1 MKRRA
6 FLKSG
11 GYLFVAA
18 ALPCAALTAAQ
29 QLQTP
34 AAADHAAALA
44 LDQVS
49 SFIAI
54 DRSGGVTAFCGHV
67 DLGTGIRTALA
78 QIVAEELDVPMQRVT
93 MILGDTARTPDQGP
107 TIASSSIQI
116 SAVPMRRAAAQARQF
131 LVNEAA
137 SRLAVPADT
146 LSVTDGVVKAKN
158 GRALSYG
165 DLVDGRQFHLKISDQ
180 APLKPRKD
188 YRVVGQSVARV
199 DIPAKVTGGLTYV
212 HDMRVPGM
220 LHGRV
225 IRPPY
230 PGMDNTA
237 PIGQSLVSVD
247 ANSIAHIPGIVKI
260 VTIGDFVGVV
270 ATREEHAI
278 RAMHEL
284 KLTWK
289 PWAQLPDLSG
299 AQLEPALRN
308 HPSTP
313 RTLKTSGDVQNATAH
328 AARRLRATYHWPYQ
342 MHGSIGPSCA
352 LADFRDN
359 HMTVWSGSQNPHDL
373 RNDLI
378 KLLKLPAD
386 QVHVIRMEAAGCY
399 GRNCADDVCA
409 DAALLARAVGKPVRV
424 QLMREQEHG
433 WEPKGAAQLIDVDG
447 GLDAHGEVAGYDF
460 NTRYPS
466 NDATTLALLLTGTV
480 PAMPAPVEQMGDRTA
495 IPPYQYANMRVVVH
509 DTPPIV
515 RASWMRGVSA
525 LPNVFAHES
534 YIDELAALANQDP
547 VAFRLRHLPDARAR
561 ELIEAVAKRANWQ
574 PRPTPPKPWSGD
586 KTGVLQGRGF
596 AYARYFHSPF
606 PGFGA
611 AWAAWVVDV
620 DVDTATGIVRIKR
633 VVVGHDCGMMINP
646 DGVRHQVHGNVL
658 QIVSR
663 TLKEEVG
670 FDGSGVTSLEWGA
683 YPILRFTDM
692 PEIDVLLMER
702 PEEMPLGAGESASVP
717 GAAAIANAVFDATGV
732 RLREVPFTPDRVKA
746 ALKAALNEAAHASGA
761 QGASA

>member
-11 GYLFVAA
+11 GYLLVAA
-18 ALPCAALTAAQ
+18 ALPTAALTVAQ

-34 AAADHAAALA
+34 AAEHPASPA

-54 DRSGGVTAFCGHV
+54 DRNGGVTAFCGHV

-78 QIVAEELDVPMQRVT
+78 QIVAEELDVPVNRVT

-137 SRLAVPADT
+137 SRLAVSADT
-146 LSVTDGVVKAKN
+146 LSVAEGIVKAKN
-158 GRALSYG
+158 GRAISYG
-165 DLVDGRQFHLKISDQ
+165 DLVDGQQFHLKISDQ

-230 PGMDNTA
+230 TGMDNTA

-247 ANSIAHIPGIVKI
+247 AHSIAHIPGIVKI

-270 ATREEHAI
+270 AEREEHAI

-284 KLTWK
+284 KVTWK
-289 PWAQLPDLSG
+289 SWAQLPDLS
-299 AQLEPALRN
+299 AQLETSLRN
-308 HPSTP
+308 NPSTP
-313 RTLKTSGDVQNATAH
+313 RTLKTTGNVHDAIAH
-328 AARRLRATYHWPYQ
+328 AAHRLRATYHWPYQ

-352 LADFRDN
+352 VADFRDN
-359 HMTVWSGSQNPHDL
+359 HVTVWSGSQNPHDL
-373 RNDLI
+373 RGDLV

-447 GLDAHGEVAGYDF
+447 GLDAQGEVVGYDF
-460 NTRYPS
+460 STRYPS
-466 NDATTLALLLTGTV
+466 NDALTLALLLTGVV
-480 PAMPAPVEQMGDRTA
+480 PATPAPVEQMGDRTA
-495 IPPYQYANMRVVVH
+495 IPPYRYATTQVVVH

-534 YIDELAALANQDP
+534 YIDELAVLANQDP
-547 VAFRLRHLPDARAR
+547 VAFRLRYLPDARAR
-561 ELIEAVAKRANWQ
+561 ELVQAVAKRAGWKPRQ
-574 PRPTPPKPWSGD
+574 PHDAAPKPWSGN
-586 KTGVLQGRGF
+586 KTGVLTGRGF

-620 DVDTATGIVRIKR
+620 EVDPATGVVRVKR

-663 TLKEEVG
+663 TLKEEVA
-670 FDGSGVTSLEWGA
+670 FDRSGVTSLEWGA

-692 PEIDVLLMER
+692 PEIDVLLMDR
-702 PEEMPLGAGESASVP
+702 PDEMPLGAGESASVP
-717 GAAAIANAVFDATGV
+717 GAAAIANAIFDATGV
-732 RLREVPFTPDRVKA
+732 RLREVPFTPDRVKT
-746 ALKAALNEAAHASGA
+746 ALNEAAHASGA